1 MGFSYSDSECQR
13 TQGGWSI
20 QDKVEIPVD
29 KAGNESYEE
38 FSGEEESEKVTKVG
52 NVDENILGTEM
63 NGDNKAESEQ
73 NTSED
78 DEIDD
83 QEDLMWEDEET
94 SEEDNEENVD
104 DKDEVSEEEAT
115 KEEDDDEDKVSVEE
129 ATEEEDDDEDEVSE
143 EEATEVAKGDGTE
156 GKAKGDGTEGKAKG
170 DGTEGKT
177 KGDGRE
183 AKAKEDGR
191 KAKEHNSEKV
201 EVSLKNVK
209 NSSER
214 SSKKNKRVERSKK
227 VDSRD
232 KPESSRK
239 RKAKKKV
246 KSMGMIFMCSSKT
259 KNDCY
264 QYRVLGLPESKK
276 DVVEKIYAGM
286 RLFLYDVDLKLMYGI
301 YRAAGPGGYNIE
313 PKAFKSQFPAQVR
326 ECRHLSGTVNY
337 IGVCD
342 VLPTDAWLSRY
353 LSAIIGYRFIDIT
366 SIIDNIFR
374 KSPGNAV
381 DICISYHSLDHILY
395 ITPSQVKKLC
405 QLFIATSKKDMPKK
419 LGRGRK
425 AEKHRPVRRERSR
438 RQRVGDKRNLP
449 LRDELRPR
457 ERPRKRPR
465 KAMTPPPRRPPPAR
479 QPSPVRSYVYERT
492 SDVDAYRR
500 DPYLESRDA
509 YRDRRDPPLLIRRDP
524 YRDPPRDP
532 PTERRYH
539 IGDGRDPY
547 LERDYPPYRDGRE
560 PYIERRH
567 DPYRDGPDPYSRRR
581 DPYVDERAPYL
592 ERRDPYRDGRDSYL
606 ERRVPYGDAPLSE
619 PYGAYRRDPLSDRRD
634 VYREDQGVEYRDS
647 FRRDDV
653 LERRELN
660 PFSLETR
667 HGHDI
672 ATRDP
677 YVSNR
682 ERPSYAEPIYSAE
695 YPSRVGLAREYRL

>member
-1 MGFSYSDSECQR
+1 MVRDTNNVGVNIMTTRLLMVNHNKCC
-13 TQGGWSI
+13 TQKINGACRGKLTMVSTRGKKKTASSKSTPEVNEAAENALAEG
-20 QDKVEIPVD
+20 QASHTLTVNANEPKVDGQFEDKVEIPVD

-326 ECRHLSGTVNY
+326 FTIFDDCLPLPEEKFKKIIKDNY
-337 IGVCD
+337 YTNSKFDC
-342 VLPTDAWLSRY
+342 LL
-353 LSAIIGYRFIDIT
+353 
-366 SIIDNIFR
+366 
-374 KSPGNAV
+374 KSE
-381 DICISYHSLDHILY
+381 
-395 ITPSQVKKLC
+395 QVKKLC

-524 YRDPPRDP
+524 Y
-532 PTERRYH
+532 ER
-539 IGDGRDPY
+539 
-547 LERDYPPYRDGRE
+547 
-560 PYIERRH
+560 
-567 DPYRDGPDPYSRRR
+567 S
-581 DPYVDERAPYL
+581 
-592 ERRDPYRDGRDSYL
+592 
-606 ERRVPYGDAPLSE
+606 
-619 PYGAYRRDPLSDRRD
+619 
-634 VYREDQGVEYRDS
+634 
-647 FRRDDV
+647 
-653 LERRELN
+653 
-660 PFSLETR
+660 T
-667 HGHDI
+667 
-672 ATRDP
+672 
-677 YVSNR
+677 
-682 ERPSYAEPIYSAE
+682 
-695 YPSRVGLAREYRL
+695 